1 MIPRYSVPEVTALF
15 SEKAKMSRWL
25 EVELLVVEALA
36 AEGVVPG
43 ADAAACRNAA
53 PAVDDA
59 FVAEVEARE
68 ADHVRCEGR
77 SLGAAGRP

>member
-43 ADAAACRNAA
+43 ADAATCRNAA

-68 ADHVRCEGR
+68 AVTNHDV
-77 SLGAAGRP
+77 AAFVDVAQ